1 MILDGKAVSEKRL
14 ELLKEMIEESGLYP
28 RLATVI
34 VGEDP
39 ASQMYVRM
47 KHRACEQVGIG
58 SIGIDLPADAST
70 ERVLEVVVK
79 LNNDPDINGIL
90 VQLPLPPGVD
100 TGRVINAVAPN
111 KDVDGFHP
119 CNIGRLFSGDPLFAP
134 CTPQGIMT
142 ILEEYRIPIAGKHAV
157 VIGRSIDVGRPMA
170 ALLLNA
176 DATVT
181 ICHSKTGDLKEEARR
196 ADILVSAVGKAK
208 FVGPDMVKEGAAVI
222 DVGINHDEDGKL
234 CGDVDFEAVK
244 DVAGAITPV
253 PGGVGPMTIATLMEN
268 TFKAARLETCNSIT
282 AW

>member
-47 KHRACEQVGIG
+47 KHRACERVGIG

-181 ICHSKTGDLKEEARR
+181 ICHSKTGDLKEVARR
-196 ADILVSAVGKAK
+196 ADILVSAVGKAR

>member
-14 ELLKEMIEESGLYP
+14 EILKERIEESGLYP

-47 KHRACEQVGIG
+47 KHRACERVGIG
-58 SIGIDLPADAST
+58 SVGIELPEDATT
-70 ERVLEVVVK
+70 ERVLEAVTR

-90 VQLPLPPGVD
+90 VQLPLPAGVD
-100 TGRVINAVAPN
+100 TARVIEAVAPD

-119 CNIGRLFSGDPLFAP
+119 CNLGRLFSGTPLFAP

-142 ILEEYRIPIAGKHAV
+142 ILDEYNIPIRGRRAV
-157 VIGRSIDVGRPMA
+157 VVGRSIDVGRPMA

-176 DATVT
+176 DTTVT
-181 ICHSKTGDLKEEARR
+181 ICHSKTENLEAEMRN

-208 FVGPDMVKEGAAVI
+208 FVGPEMVKEGATVI
-222 DVGINHDEDGKL
+222 DVGINQDEQGKL

-244 DVAGAITPV
+244 DRAGAITPV

-268 TFKAARLETCNSIT
+268 TFRAAKLRTCNST
-282 AW
+282 TVW

>member
-14 ELLKEMIEESGLYP
+14 ELLKEKIEESGLYP

-34 VGEDP
+34 VGSDP

>member
-14 ELLKEMIEESGLYP
+14 ELLKERIEESGLYP

-47 KHRACEQVGIG
+47 KHRACERVGIG
-58 SIGIDLPADAST
+58 SVGIELPADATT
-70 ERVLEVVVK
+70 ERVLEAVAR

-90 VQLPLPPGVD
+90 VQLPLPAGVD
-100 TGRVINAVAPN
+100 TTRVIDAVAPD

-119 CNIGRLFSGDPLFAP
+119 CNLGRLLAGTPVFAP

-142 ILEEYRIPIAGKHAV
+142 ILEEYRVPIEGQRAV
-157 VIGRSIDVGRPMA
+157 VVGRSIDVGRPMA

-181 ICHSKTGDLKEEARR
+181 ICHSKTRDLEAEMRN
-196 ADILVSAVGKAK
+196 ADILVSAVGRAK
-208 FVGPDMVKEGAAVI
+208 FVGPEMVKEGATVI
-222 DVGINHDEDGKL
+222 DVGINYDEQGKL
-234 CGDVDFEAVK
+234 SGDVDFEAVK
-244 DVAGAITPV
+244 DRAGAITPV

-268 TFKAARLETCNSIT
+268 TFRAAKLRTC
-282 AW
+282 